1 MAPDTVPEASIGRKG
16 STRYAL
22 RIAVTCGLSVPLIL
36 AGLGGPPAGHADEIR
51 DRQWHLE
58 FLDITKAHKITHG
71 EGVTVAVLDSG
82 VDYRHPDLQ
91 GALIPGNNYSDGRRD
106 GWEDA
111 TGHGTAMAA
120 LIAARGH
127 GSDRGIL
134 GIAPAAKI
142 LPVRVTGTRGLSSPR
157 ALEQGITWAADHG
170 ADIASISLTDVEN
183 PMVRKAV
190 EYAQSKGTV
199 IIAGAGNTAN
209 GDHEVT
215 WPARYPG
222 VIAVSGTDQ
231 EGSFTESSVH
241 GPEVALSAPADAIVT
256 AGSGRVSRYTV
267 RTGTSNATAIV
278 AGVAALVKARHPD
291 LDAANL
297 INRLIMTADD
307 RGPTGRDPQYG
318 FGIVNPL
325 AALTRDVPKVHGN
338 PLAGPVASV
347 RSPSAARTPDASG
360 IAPGGWRLIIVATVV
375 VVCLTFVALVGLVR
389 RRRLRTEG

>member
-1 MAPDTVPEASIGRKG
+1 MASEVAPGASIAPKDSSRH
-16 STRYAL
+16 TL
-22 RIAVTCGLSVPLIL
+22 RIAVTFGLSVPLIL
-36 AGLGGPPAGHADEIR
+36 VGLAGPPAGYADEVR
-51 DRQWHLE
+51 NRQWHLD
-58 FLDITKAHKITHG
+58 FLDITKAHKITRG
-71 EGVTVAVLDSG
+71 EGITVAVLDSG

-91 GALIPGNNYSDGRRD
+91 GALIPGRNYSEGRRD

-111 TGHGTAMAA
+111 TGHGTAMAS
-120 LIAARGH
+120 LIAGRGH
-127 GSDRGIL
+127 GHQRGIL
-134 GIAPAAKI
+134 GIAPAATI
-142 LPVRVTGTRGLSSPR
+142 LPIRVNGTEGLSSPR

-183 PMVRKAV
+183 PMVRQAV

-209 GDHEVT
+209 GDREVT

-241 GPEVALSAPADAIVT
+241 GPEVAMSAPADAMVT
-256 AGSGRVSRYTV
+256 AGSGRVGRYSV
-267 RTGTSNATAIV
+267 RNGTSNATAIV

-307 RGPTGRDPQYG
+307 RGSAGRDPRYG
-318 FGIVNPL
+318 FGIVNPV
-325 AALTRDVPKVHGN
+325 AALTVGVPKVQGN
-338 PLAGPVASV
+338 PLAAPVTSTRNSSV
-347 RSPSAARTPDASG
+347 TRTPDASG
-360 IAPGGWRLIIVATVV
+360 TASGGWRLIIVVTAV
-375 VVCLTFVALVGLVR
+375 VVCLTLVALVGLVR
-389 RRRLRTEG
+389 RRRSRADG